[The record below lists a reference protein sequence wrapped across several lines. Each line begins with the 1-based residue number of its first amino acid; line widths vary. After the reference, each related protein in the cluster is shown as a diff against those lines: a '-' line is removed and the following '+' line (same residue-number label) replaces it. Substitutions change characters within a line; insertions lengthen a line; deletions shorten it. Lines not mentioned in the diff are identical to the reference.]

1 MKTLE
6 EVIADCEIIARDKKA
21 AAEYYGHKYGKNS
34 DYQELREA
42 AEEHEQLTKWL
53 TELKRYKKKDEPKQV
68 RFEYDGFAD
77 GNPVTDTAYCPSCE
91 HEFEEDSENWTCDF
105 CPNCGQRLRWE

>member
-53 TELKRYKKKDEPKQV
+53 MELKGWKKEEERKRV
-68 RFEYDGFAD
+68 RVE
-77 GNPVTDTAYCPSCE
+77 
-91 HEFEEDSENWTCDF
+91 
-105 CPNCGQRLRWE
+105 

>member
-42 AEEHEQLTKWL
+42 AEEHEQLVK
-53 TELKRYKKKDEPKQV
+53 
-68 RFEYDGFAD
+68 
-77 GNPVTDTAYCPSCE
+77 
-91 HEFEEDSENWTCDF
+91 
-105 CPNCGQRLRWE
+105 

>member
-42 AEEHEQLTKWL
+42 AEEHEQFVRWL
-53 TELKRYKKKDEPKQV
+53 RELKRFRDRENAKKD
-68 RFEYDGFAD
+68 
-77 GNPVTDTAYCPSCE
+77 
-91 HEFEEDSENWTCDF
+91 
-105 CPNCGQRLRWE
+105 